1 MSTFDDFT
9 GHHGDAVLLI
19 LNKEKD
25 KTTKKDVKSLITKL
39 KTVGR
44 DLKMEEFEK
53 ETKME
58 ALEVELM
65 ERLKESLFESAKDS
79 YSKRYK
85 DLLEDVDKKD
95 MITAKT
101 MEKLKVQMRL
111 TYTNLNKMRIAEK
124 NHELV
129 LQWYLRAKLNIAQ
142 DTISDGKY
150 VYECVP
156 TLVEEKK
163 GNSGAEE
170 RLLFNICRYIAKDTS
185 EKSENLVTKC
195 HLERSASKWLAYSED
210 EEIFSKILRLLKTRQ
225 TQTYIYEGR

>member
-65 ERLKESLFESAKDS
+65 ERLKENLFESAKDS

-124 NHELV
+124 NHEL
-129 LQWYLRAKLNIAQ
+129 YYNG
-142 DTISDGKY
+142 IS
-150 VYECVP
+150 EQ
-156 TLVEEKK
+156 
-163 GNSGAEE
+163 N
-170 RLLFNICRYIAKDTS
+170 
-185 EKSENLVTKC
+185 
-195 HLERSASKWLAYSED
+195 
-210 EEIFSKILRLLKTRQ
+210 
-225 TQTYIYEGR
+225 

>member
-1 MSTFDDFT
+1 
-9 GHHGDAVLLI
+9 
-19 LNKEKD
+19 
-25 KTTKKDVKSLITKL
+25 
-39 KTVGR
+39 
-44 DLKMEEFEK
+44 MEEFEK

-124 NHELV
+124 NHEL
-129 LQWYLRAKLNIAQ
+129 YYNG
-142 DTISDGKY
+142 IS
-150 VYECVP
+150 EQ
-156 TLVEEKK
+156 
-163 GNSGAEE
+163 N
-170 RLLFNICRYIAKDTS
+170 
-185 EKSENLVTKC
+185 
-195 HLERSASKWLAYSED
+195 
-210 EEIFSKILRLLKTRQ
+210 
-225 TQTYIYEGR
+225 